1 MNRSHG
7 QRGIAER
14 KRKSLL
20 TLPSPLR
27 GERMKVRGRSGVQG
41 LATRNDNYLVL
52 ALARST

>member
-1 MNRSHG
+1 MNNRHG

-14 KRKSLL
+14 KRKSRL

-27 GERMKVRGRSGVQG
+27 GERMKVRGRSGVQV